1 MELPESKD
9 INLAVSGWP
18 GSGSTS
24 FSLILAAILKRKL
37 FYIGDIFRYLGTSLG
52 HSVTGKSQ
60 ADFDGYIETIV
71 GKTVDNY
78 IDHKLLNETNMLLES
93 DITAFRIGKNP
104 KIFSIFIK
112 ATYEERLRRVHVD
125 GREEGEKYL
134 KNRDEILQ
142 QKYQELWDVD
152 FFSEETIAKKYNLVI
167 DNTIMT
173 LENELKTAVLA
184 LNEYHKFSG
193 TLDINKFN
201 ERIDSEVQRF
211 WKEGKDS
218 FKKRLTKK
226 GLYMSPE
233 EIVAEIT
240 QEFPE
245 DIIKFPIEVQ
255 NVFLGKKK

>member
-1 MELPESKD
+1 MELPESKS

-24 FSLILAAILKRKL
+24 FALILATILKRKY

-60 ADFDGYIETIV
+60 AEFDGYIEDII

-78 IDHKLLNETNMLLES
+78 VDHKLLNENNMLLES
-93 DITAFRIGKNP
+93 DITAFRIGRNP

-125 GREEGEKYL
+125 GREDGEKYL
-134 KNRDEILQ
+134 KSRDDILQ
-142 QKYQELWDVD
+142 QKYKELWDVD

-173 LENELKTAVLA
+173 LENELKMSILA

-193 TLDINKFN
+193 TLDLEKFN
-201 ERIDSEVQRF
+201 QKIDTEVAKF
-211 WKEGKDS
+211 WKEGKKS
-218 FKKRLTKK
+218 FKERLAKK
-226 GLYMSPE
+226 GLYMKPE
-233 EIVAEIT
+233 EILAEIT

-245 DIIKFPIEVQ
+245 DVIKFPPEVQ
-255 NVFLGKKK
+255 AIFLGKK